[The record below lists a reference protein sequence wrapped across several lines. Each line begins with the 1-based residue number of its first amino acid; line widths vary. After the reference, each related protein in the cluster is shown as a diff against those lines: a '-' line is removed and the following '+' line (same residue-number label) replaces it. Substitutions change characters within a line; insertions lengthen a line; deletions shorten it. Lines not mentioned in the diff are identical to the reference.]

1 MTIKEEIQIEEYKR
15 TFAEA
20 YKQGFID
27 AMSMCKVEPLPKAI
41 NGVKIVDAIKWADKW
56 LEDNP
61 VSEMWDMIRTLRDA
75 TEWQGEPHMNL
86 LVTEYP
92 QDGEVNLIGR
102 DKTEVVVMAYDT
114 YKELTEPQ
122 TECKMPY
129 EDCEDCETHLKAQYG
144 NCNKCRWYGDK
155 QVCGRCRSRNLY
167 APKDE
172 SQTTSTPYKV
182 DTSSIC
188 KIEPQT
194 DCPKSCPSIDI
205 CTKDDMDCPWK
216 KG

>member
-1 MTIKEEIQIEEYKR
+1 MLCTEEMTTSEILLRLASMRNELLQAVDDIEKISKNICYK
-15 TFAEA
+15 AE
-20 YKQGFID
+20 Q
-27 AMSMCKVEPLPKAI
+27 
-41 NGVKIVDAIKWADKW
+41 
-56 LEDNP
+56 
-61 VSEMWDMIRTLRDA
+61 
-75 TEWQGEPHMNL
+75 
-86 LVTEYP
+86 
-92 QDGEVNLIGR
+92 
-102 DKTEVVVMAYDT
+102 
-114 YKELTEPQ
+114 TEPQ

-144 NCNKCRWYGDK
+144 DCNKCRWYGDK